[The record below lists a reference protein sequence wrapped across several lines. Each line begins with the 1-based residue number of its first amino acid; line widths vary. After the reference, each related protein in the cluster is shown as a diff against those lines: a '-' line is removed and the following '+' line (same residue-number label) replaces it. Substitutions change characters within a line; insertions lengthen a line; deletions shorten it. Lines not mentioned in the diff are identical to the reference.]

1 MSPYCIF
8 EMLDACAESPKGRE
22 VSVVSAQFYF
32 FLVGEDRLKL
42 PFRQEVCRRIK
53 ALHTAAMAP
62 FFFPPPGRGTY
73 PAAQASAD
81 SSRQPDAKG
90 LY

>member
-32 FLVGEDRLKL
+32 FLVGEHQPNL
-42 PFRQEVCRRIK
+42 PFRQEVCRLCAHFKTAIVTGIDGGFDAK
-53 ALHTAAMAP
+53 AL
-62 FFFPPPGRGTY
+62 Y
-73 PAAQASAD
+73 
-81 SSRQPDAKG
+81 
-90 LY
+90 

>member
-1 MSPYCIF
+1 MAMSPYCIF

-32 FLVGEDRLKL
+32 FLVGEHQPNL
-42 PFRQEVCRRIK
+42 PFRQEVCRLCAHFETGI
-53 ALHTAAMAP
+53 
-62 FFFPPPGRGTY
+62 GTGI
-73 PAAQASAD
+73 D
-81 SSRQPDAKG
+81 SGFDAKP